1 MKFNDFFEIEKYI
14 QVAYLEYRERQ
25 QAYFQTQFIIIFL
38 LGQKLISTLTKTVT
52 FPSFE
57 KSKNEKYSESQIVNI
72 FSQ

>member
-1 MKFNDFFEIEKYI
+1 MTSLKLKSIYKLHIEN
-14 QVAYLEYRERQ
+14 RERQ
-25 QAYFQTQFIIIFL
+25 KAYFQTQFIIIFL

-57 KSKNEKYSESQIVNI
+57 KSKNENYTESQTVNI

>member
-1 MKFNDFFEIEKYI
+1 MTSLKLKSIYKLHIEN
-14 QVAYLEYRERQ
+14 RERQ
-25 QAYFQTQFIIIFL
+25 KAYFQTQFIIIFL

-57 KSKNEKYSESQIVNI
+57 KSKNEKYTKSQTVNI